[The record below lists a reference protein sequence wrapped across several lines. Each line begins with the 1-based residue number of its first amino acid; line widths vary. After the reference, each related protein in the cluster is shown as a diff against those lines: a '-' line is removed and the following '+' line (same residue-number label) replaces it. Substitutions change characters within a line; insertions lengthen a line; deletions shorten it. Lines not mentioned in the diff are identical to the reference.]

1 MNPIH
6 HNNGTRSY
14 SPNWQVQCNIASQDP
29 KRDNSVSNAKI
40 KDRRD
45 SYGSDNNW
53 HYSKGCFHLIHS
65 SRKRLHSQYHN
76 ICQPD
81 DMDEEA
87 TFEASWIIGKSKN
100 TPSSPGDW
108 QMMKQ
113 WICYP
118 LSVFVTLCWYSL
130 RGSQGLNDKK
140 KLQPGLALA
149 NMIYSC
155 IEGTPLYKGKRRR
168 GNNNWRDDVLCHLR
182 HQSQVKHEAC
192 GKSLRGI

>member
-1 MNPIH
+1 MNSKET
-6 HNNGTRSY
+6 GEAG
-14 SPNWQVQCNIASQDP
+14 W
-29 KRDNSVSNAKI
+29 SV
-40 KDRRD
+40 
-45 SYGSDNNW
+45 
-53 HYSKGCFHLIHS
+53 
-65 SRKRLHSQYHN
+65 
-76 ICQPD
+76 
-81 DMDEEA
+81 
-87 TFEASWIIGKSKN
+87 GKSKT
-100 TPSSPGDW
+100 TPSSQGAW
-108 QMMKQ
+108 QIMKQ

-118 LSVFVTLCWYSL
+118 LSVLVTLCWYSL

-192 GKSLRGI
+192 GKPLRGIKYIDNPCEIIIIISFKIDMDVRGCMNSTCVQLCFPSILCPF